1 MLNLPEKEIGDGRE
15 PDMGMGTHVG
25 PLPGGDL
32 RRPDMIKEYERAD
45 HLTLRRRQSAAHLE
59 AAEID
64 RARHDQRFDGVDG
77 DSVGVP
83 GLERW
88 VPAHC

>member
-1 MLNLPEKEIGDGRE
+1 
-15 PDMGMGTHVG
+15 
-25 PLPGGDL
+25 
-32 RRPDMIKEYERAD
+32 MIKEYERAD

-77 DSVGVP
+77 DSVGVT